1 MSYLILQMLFC
12 LIIAAILGFIIGW
25 LLRGIS
31 IKQRELELTEEC
43 DKRIRGLKIL
53 PASEIEKQKTAVFEE
68 HSNTVSTKSSNLAG
82 TENTHVAGTQS
93 STATATGNTNVSDTK
108 SSNLTGAGSATN
120 VANTVSAES
129 KTSEVSLSQYDIEDI
144 EGIGQGRGNALRG
157 LGISTIQLL
166 FDNFRQ
172 ADGNR
177 GKLASKLK
185 IEEDIVRQ
193 WVSMADLMRIPGVGS
208 QYSELL
214 EASGVHSVPD
224 LANQDA
230 LSLAEKMQ
238 QTNKA
243 QHITVITLPG
253 TSEVSS
259 WITIAKSLPPKLTL

>member
-31 IKQRELELTEEC
+31 VKQRELELTEEC

-53 PASEIEKQKTAVFEE
+53 PASEIAKQTTAAA
-68 HSNTVSTKSSNLAG
+68 TVSSNVASTQSSNLADTG
-82 TENTHVAGTQS
+82 
-93 STATATGNTNVSDTK
+93 STKTTNTK
-108 SSNLTGAGSATN
+108 SSNLTGTGNTN
-120 VANTVSAES
+120 VASTQSTNVVNTVSAES
-129 KTSEVSLSQYDIEDI
+129 NTSEVSLNQYDIEDI

-157 LGISTIQLL
+157 LGISTIQHL
-166 FDNFRQ
+166 FDKFRQ

-177 GKLASKLK
+177 AALASKLK

-214 EASGVHSVPD
+214 EASGVHSVPQ
-224 LANQDA
+224 LATQDA
-230 LSLAEKMQ
+230 LSLAEKMHQ
-238 QTNKA
+238 INKS
-243 QHITVITLPG
+243 QHITVLALPG
-253 TSEVSS
+253 TAEVSS
-259 WITIAKSLPPKLTL
+259 WITIAKSLPSKITI